1 MAANSNRGLSDRCS
15 KEAEEATAIKLQSP
29 FLSLCCEVCHA
40 NGGDRYFNRGKL
52 DYPNQAT
59 SKASKKYVK
68 AMKALKVCFRRR
80 SIYFFASADIRER
93 TSSHPQTISTN
104 NSSICYKR
112 SSCMTPKAG

>member
-1 MAANSNRGLSDRCS
+1 MAANSNQGLSDRCS

-68 AMKALKVCFRRR
+68 AMKALKVCFPQR
-80 SIYFFASADIRER
+80 SIYLSRPLISMKGHHSIHKRFQ
-93 TSSHPQTISTN
+93 QTIP
-104 NSSICYKR
+104 R
-112 SSCMTPKAG
+112 SATKNLCV